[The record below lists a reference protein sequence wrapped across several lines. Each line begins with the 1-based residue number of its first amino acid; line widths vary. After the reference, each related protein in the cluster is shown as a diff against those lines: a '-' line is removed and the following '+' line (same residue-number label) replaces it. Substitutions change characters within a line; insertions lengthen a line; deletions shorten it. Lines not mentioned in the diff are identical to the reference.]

1 MYVVLVLLAIAAVKI
16 RTRGFGP
23 DFSFGGDE
31 TEFTPTVSDT
41 EVDGG
46 NILSRLKAVPES
58 EPGEMPG
65 ATSKSSAESIE
76 DGEHIPLEFRSVEEW
91 NLPDMPEST
100 REMPAESKA
109 LIAEIISYVNAKP
122 ARIIGARDKLNE
134 MLSMPMSEQQLAFVK
149 EQLSKL
155 AKEWL
160 FSRMVLPGDTLCRS
174 YQVKPGDQ
182 FGTIGGKF
190 KIPYEIIMWINNIKR
205 PEALRA
211 GETIKVING
220 PFHVRI
226 CRSTFTLDLYLGDTF
241 VHSFPV
247 GLGGADKETP
257 TGLWRVKVGGK
268 LVSPIW
274 TNPDTGRIHQAEDP
288 DYPLGSRWIG
298 LEGLNG
304 DAEGRTGFA
313 IHGTRNSGQVGKAGS
328 RGCIRMN
335 DNDVILV
342 YDLLMPGFSQVVVVE

>member
-1 MYVVLVLLAIAAVKI
+1 VLLAIAAVKV

-31 TEFTPTVSDT
+31 AEFTPTVSDT

-46 NILSRLKAVPES
+46 NILSRLKAMPRP
-58 EPGEMPG
+58 EPGEMPE
-65 ATSKSSAESIE
+65 AASKSAAESIE
-76 DGEHIPLEFRSVEEW
+76 DGEHVPLELRSVEEW
-91 NLPDMPEST
+91 NLPDMPAST
-100 REMPAESKA
+100 REMTAESKA
-109 LIAEIISYVNAKP
+109 LIAEITSYVNAKP
-122 ARIIGARDKLNE
+122 ARIIEARDKLNE

-155 AKEWL
+155 AEKWL
-160 FSRMVLPGDTLCRS
+160 FSRMVLPGDTLCCN
-174 YQVKPGDQ
+174 YQVRPGDQ
-182 FGTIGGKF
+182 LGAIGREF

-205 PEALRA
+205 PETLRA

-226 CRSTFTLDLYLGDTF
+226 YRSTFTLDLYLGNTF
-241 VHSFPV
+241 VRSFPV
-247 GLGGADKETP
+247 GLGRDDKETP
-257 TGLWRVKVGGK
+257 TGLWCVKVGGK

-274 TNPDTGRIHQAEDP
+274 TNPDTGRIYQAEDP

-298 LEGLNG
+298 LEGLKG

-313 IHGTRNSGQVGKAGS
+313 IHGTRNSGQVGKVGS